1 METCCISWK
10 EMAEM
15 EILSMKNAVK
25 MLAMVLAA
33 ALMLTALPATQAGA
47 EPERPV
53 EVNRTYETIAPSPAA
68 AVVSYDL
75 SLKLDT
81 QNDRLT
87 ESVKAELQNNTDAA
101 VETLYL
107 RFYPMGYYGYLME
120 VYPKTT
126 DVNKEKK
133 SGDYRHPV

>member
-53 EVNRTYETIAPSPAA
+53 EVNRTY
-68 AVVSYDL
+68 
-75 SLKLDT
+75 
-81 QNDRLT
+81 
-87 ESVKAELQNNTDAA
+87 
-101 VETLYL
+101 
-107 RFYPMGYYGYLME
+107 
-120 VYPKTT
+120 
-126 DVNKEKK
+126 
-133 SGDYRHPV
+133 